1 MPNRVGCSSYNSF
14 VFSEAEGVFGRSQ
27 DQMSF
32 PWPTSAKGGGFRPL
46 LRQIPGVPNHDFS
59 TSSVTT

>member
-14 VFSEAEGVFGRSQ
+14 VFSEAGRVFSRSH
-27 DQMSF
+27 DRMSF

-46 LRQIPGVPNHDFS
+46 LTQNPGVPNHDFC
-59 TSSVTT
+59 TASVTT